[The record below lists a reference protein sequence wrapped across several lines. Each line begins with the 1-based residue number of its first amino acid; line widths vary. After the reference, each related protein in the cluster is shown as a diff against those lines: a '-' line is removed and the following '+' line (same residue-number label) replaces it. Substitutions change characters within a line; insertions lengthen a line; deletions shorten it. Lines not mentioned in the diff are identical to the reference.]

1 MISNDVQKA
10 RIQIPR
16 AGGQP
21 PVWLRVEAALE
32 LDDFFVVAGWR
43 SEPIEVE
50 VRSGGVVLDV
60 DTYLRPR
67 NDVAASLD
75 LKSGDDLGF
84 AIVGR
89 APKGDRIDIAW
100 REPMATRMPITL
112 TQFDEFEGGKLP
124 LPDSE
129 VLRVSRSLPIFGDD
143 WRRVVVGTTGRR
155 PRTGEAVGNVEFA
168 VANPQARDGIVSGWC
183 LTGQHSMVT
192 WVETSSGEVT
202 ALSAATPRERQ
213 DVVEAFAGSYPGGD
227 RQPGFA
233 LRVPGVVKGDVV
245 RLRAQTEDGVVDL
258 SEGTV
263 AELPHDPVRA
273 AETIFGLSAPSPN
286 RFAGYVGQIALPALG
301 GMIESRRDE
310 WTRQSILVREY
321 GNLHERPRVSIVVPL
336 YGRTDFV
343 EHQLIEFARD
353 EWLLDHAEL
362 VYVVDDPQILDKCI
376 TDAAGLHNLYGVPFR
391 LVWGGVN
398 RGYSGANNLGAE
410 HSRGDLLLFLNSDA
424 IPQKPGWLESL
435 VGSLEEHPDIGA
447 VAPRLVFGDGSIQH
461 AGMTFRQR
469 ADLGVWVNHHPHMG
483 LDPELDPAAGQD
495 VDVPAVTGA
504 CLLVRREDFDAI
516 EGWDTG
522 YLIGD
527 FEDSDFCLKLRSNG
541 KRIIYSPAVQLTH
554 LERQSFALLGDS
566 SFRLKVVIYNAHR
579 HQSRWGTMLEE
590 LADAR

>member
-1 MISNDVQKA
+1 MTSNDVQKA

-21 PVWLRVEAALE
+21 PVWLRVETALE
-32 LDDFFVVAGWR
+32 LDDFFVVTGWR
-43 SEPIEVE
+43 SEPVEVE
-50 VRSGGVVLDV
+50 MRSGGVVLDV

-67 NDVAASLD
+67 NDVATSLD

-84 AIVGR
+84 AIVGK
-89 APKGDRIDIAW
+89 ATKGERIDIAW
-100 REPMATRMPITL
+100 HEPMATRIPITL
-112 TQFDEFEGGKLP
+112 TPFDDLEGGKLP

-129 VLRVSRSLPIFGDD
+129 ALRLSRSLPVFGDD

-168 VANPQARDGIVSGWC
+168 VVNPQARDGIVSGWF
-183 LTGQHSMVT
+183 LTGQDPVVT

-202 ALSAATPRERQ
+202 PLAAATLRERQ
-213 DVVEAFAGSYPGGD
+213 DVVDAFAGTYRGET

-245 RLRAQTEDGVVDL
+245 KLRAQMDDGVVDL
-258 SEGTV
+258 SDGTV
-263 AELPHDPVRA
+263 EELPHDPVKA
-273 AETIFGLSAPSPN
+273 AETIFGLSAPSPS
-286 RFAGYVGQIALPALG
+286 RFVDYVDQIALPALG
-301 GMIESRRDE
+301 GLIESRRHE
-310 WTRQSILVREY
+310 WTRRSILVREY
-321 GNLHERPRVSIVVPL
+321 GKLHEGPRVSIVVPL
-336 YGRTDFV
+336 YGRIDFV

-362 VYVVDDPQILDKCI
+362 IYVVDDPQILDKCI
-376 TDAAGLHNLYGVPFR
+376 TDAAGLYNLYRVPFR

-410 HSRGDLLLFLNSDA
+410 YSRGDLLLFLNSDA
-424 IPQKPGWLESL
+424 IPQGPGWLESL
-435 VGSLEEHPDIGA
+435 VDSLETDPEIGA

-469 ADLGVWVNHHPHMG
+469 ADLGIWVNHHPYMG

-504 CLLVRREDFDAI
+504 CLLVRRTDFDAVG
-516 EGWDTG
+516 GWDTG

-541 KRIIYSPAVQLTH
+541 ERIVYSPATQLTH
-554 LERQSFALLGDS
+554 LERQSFTLLGDS
-566 SFRLKVVIYNAHR
+566 SFRLKVVVYNAHR

-590 LADAR
+590 LADAN